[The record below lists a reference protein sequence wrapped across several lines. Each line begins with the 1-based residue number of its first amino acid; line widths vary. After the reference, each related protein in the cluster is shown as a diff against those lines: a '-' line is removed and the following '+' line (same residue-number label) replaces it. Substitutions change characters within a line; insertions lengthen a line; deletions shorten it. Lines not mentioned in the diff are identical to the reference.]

1 MSLILLSNLGLG
13 VATAITVYKQHD
25 VNYKMLGLYSCIIT
39 PYQLLNLYNRFDLL
53 TQLKLRAMKP
63 YVHIPMA
70 LSLISVSNLSSF
82 GFGYVV
88 GTLCYSA
95 LN

>member
-1 MSLILLSNLGLG
+1 MSLIQLSNLGLG
-13 VATAITVYKQHD
+13 VATAITVYKEHD

-39 PYQLLNLYNRFDLL
+39 PYQVLNLYNRFDIV

-63 YVHIPMA
+63 YVHIPMT
-70 LSLISVSNLSSF
+70 LSLISASNLSSF
-82 GFGYVV
+82 GLGYVI
-88 GTLCYSA
+88 GTLYYSA